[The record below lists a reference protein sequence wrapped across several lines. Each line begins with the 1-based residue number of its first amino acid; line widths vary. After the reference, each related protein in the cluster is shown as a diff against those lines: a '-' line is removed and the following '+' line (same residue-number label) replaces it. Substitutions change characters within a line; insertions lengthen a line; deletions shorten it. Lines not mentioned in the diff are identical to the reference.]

1 VNEKGFNMSE
11 EKRSFSDL
19 VSEAPLARNEG
30 TISLVGALARSHES
44 GKFVLALCA
53 ERSVTI
59 SIDAVREY
67 RVLGGAVGQLL
78 VQVEVDRD
86 KVPRE
91 TLGELTGA
99 LAGFAGLKARQDVP
113 KYPVFDAPVQKPI
126 VEATGTLAE
135 NVVNPG
141 YGGDPYQRF
150 GGAGPFALVTPH
162 HAPAGVLGG
171 VMGGGSHFTIAIC
184 DPTPPPPPP
193 ATHPLVDNPP
203 TYIAGLPYPLD

>member
-1 VNEKGFNMSE
+1 MNEKGFTMSD
-11 EKRSFSDL
+11 EKRSFSEL
-19 VSEAPLARNEG
+19 VGEAPLARNEG
-30 TISLVGALARSHES
+30 TVTLVGALARSHEA

-53 ERSVTI
+53 ERSVTL

-99 LAGFAGLKARQDVP
+99 AAGFAGLKARQDVP
-113 KYPVFDAPVQKPI
+113 KYPVFDAPGQKPI

-135 NVVNPG
+135 TVVNPG
-141 YGGDPYQRF
+141 YGGDPYQGF
-150 GGAGPFALVTPH
+150 GGAGPFALVTQH
-162 HAPAGVLGG
+162 HAPAGVLGP

-193 ATHPLVDNPP
+193 STNPKLDNPA
-203 TYIAGLPYPLD
+203 TYLPYLPYPLD